1 MSAEDLEYLGL
12 MYGNLNGIENIFAS
26 ESFLGQMRTRQL
38 RQWAG

>member
-1 MSAEDLEYLGL
+1 MSAKDLEYLGL

-26 ESFLGQMRTRQL
+26 ESFLGQMRTSQL